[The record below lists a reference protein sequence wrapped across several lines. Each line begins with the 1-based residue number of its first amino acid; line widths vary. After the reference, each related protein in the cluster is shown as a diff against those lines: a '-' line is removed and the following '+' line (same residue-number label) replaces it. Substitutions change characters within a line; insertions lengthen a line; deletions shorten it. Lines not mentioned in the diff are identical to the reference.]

1 MIFFFIKITCWTLSV
16 SRQTYSFISFVLI
29 CDDPLF
35 HHPCVNIICHPLNEC
50 VNENV
55 KVLSFF
61 VISVWIQEIFCVN
74 KEGYCEIVILST
86 LKMGD
91 ACQACLTRV
100 PHATLI
106 ATIMCCLGVGVFCG
120 TMYRGSALSILMFDE
135 VFHFRLIWIE
145 ALQMIFIVG
154 SACMAALGF
163 MLLCLGCLTTGAT
176 RQKVYRAWRAR
187 VGGRISC
194 AVFMIITY
202 ILTFVWIILLGFLV
216 ITTFLFTIFWK
227 LCSKPQ
233 NIDLSTCIDFTQ
245 FDFMFPSS
253 VRQEDLR
260 ICEAHKVKLFCKD
273 YVEKAEFMFILAMVS
288 CILVILSLVH
298 YLMCLSANY
307 AHIRD
312 HEKFQ
317 ELQELQYLT
326 NPDLHASKDRF

>member
-1 MIFFFIKITCWTLSV
+1 
-16 SRQTYSFISFVLI
+16 
-29 CDDPLF
+29 
-35 HHPCVNIICHPLNEC
+35 
-50 VNENV
+50 
-55 KVLSFF
+55 
-61 VISVWIQEIFCVN
+61 
-74 KEGYCEIVILST
+74 
-86 LKMGD
+86 
-91 ACQACLTRV
+91 
-100 PHATLI
+100 
-106 ATIMCCLGVGVFCG
+106 
-120 TMYRGSALSILMFDE
+120 
-135 VFHFRLIWIE
+135 
-145 ALQMIFIVG
+145 
-154 SACMAALGF
+154 MAALGF

-202 ILTFVWIILLGFLV
+202 ILTFTWIILLGFLV

-227 LCSKPQ
+227 LCSKPD
-233 NIDLSTCIDFTQ
+233 NIKLLTCIDFTQ
-245 FDFMFPSS
+245 FDFMFPAS
-253 VRQEDLR
+253 VKQEDMK
-260 ICEAHKVKLFCKD
+260 ICEAQRMKLFCKD

-326 NPDLHASKDRF
+326 NPDMHASKDRF

>member
-1 MIFFFIKITCWTLSV
+1 
-16 SRQTYSFISFVLI
+16 
-29 CDDPLF
+29 
-35 HHPCVNIICHPLNEC
+35 
-50 VNENV
+50 
-55 KVLSFF
+55 
-61 VISVWIQEIFCVN
+61 
-74 KEGYCEIVILST
+74 
-86 LKMGD
+86 MGD

-202 ILTFVWIILLGFLV
+202 ILTFVWILLLGFLV

-227 LCSKPQ
+227 LCLKPDT
-233 NIDLSTCIDFTQ
+233 NCIDFTQ

-253 VRQEDLR
+253 VRQEDMK
-260 ICEAHKVKLFCKD
+260 ICGEHKIKLFCKD
-273 YVEKAEFMFILAMVS
+273 CVEKAEIMFILAMVA

>member
-1 MIFFFIKITCWTLSV
+1 MGETC
-16 SRQTYSFISFVLI
+16 
-29 CDDPLF
+29 
-35 HHPCVNIICHPLNEC
+35 
-50 VNENV
+50 
-55 KVLSFF
+55 
-61 VISVWIQEIFCVN
+61 
-74 KEGYCEIVILST
+74 
-86 LKMGD
+86 LK
-91 ACQACLTRV
+91 CLTRV

-202 ILTFVWIILLGFLV
+202 ILTFTWFILLGFLV

-227 LCSKPQ
+227 LCSKPD
-233 NIDLSTCIDFTQ
+233 NIALRTCIDFTQ
-245 FDFMFPSS
+245 FDFMFPSN
-253 VRQEDLR
+253 VKQEDMK
-260 ICEAHKVKLFCKD
+260 ICEAHKMKLFCKD